1 MPLSKAARE
10 RRERLAA
17 QESPEFRAWIEAYW
31 KELDAQPSLD
41 EQLSRLVHTQGLP
54 SVCISDEQRSDLK
67 PSKGSA
73 FHFSKQTQR

>member
-31 KELDAQPSLD
+31 KELDAQPS
-41 EQLSRLVHTQGLP
+41 P
-54 SVCISDEQRSDLK
+54 
-67 PSKGSA
+67 
-73 FHFSKQTQR
+73 